1 MRRTSLLVATLVA
14 LSLGCSDL
22 ASVAA
27 ADEPPGGTLRGPT
40 VPTRTAPAMLALQ
53 QAERLFDGVPGN
65 HRVSGDAAD
74 GARDATLVLRDLAVR
89 VDQLSGAQKRRA
101 QAILARPSEG
111 VNDPDL
117 HGYTVPEEHKC
128 TQHFCMH
135 WVSSTADAPAAADA
149 NKDGVPDW
157 VKTNADVFENVWRRI
172 VSDGD
177 PRTRDL
183 GYRAPKSDLSS
194 PEHGPDGKLDIYLAD
209 IGGDGL
215 YGYCTSDDPN
225 LGPHRWD
232 VSAFC
237 VVDND
242 FARSQFGGAKPQN
255 SLRVTA
261 AHEFFHAVQYSY
273 DSGEDRWFME
283 GTAVWMEDQIYDN
296 INDNLQYLTESALAN
311 PSVPVDDGDPTH
323 LYGSWVFW
331 RFLTERLGSSVV
343 RRVWQRA
350 DAASGGAN
358 EYSMQALRNVT
369 HAMGR
374 RFVRTFADFGAAN
387 QISHR
392 WYHEGASYPQA
403 PAAATVTLSPSTL
416 VSRRVQARINHLTNV
431 SVVARAASLV
441 GHWRL
446 RVTLDMSDPTL
457 GSAATVLVHRT
468 HGKPVWHRLRLGP
481 RGNAVLT
488 VPFSP
493 SAVSSVAVTMT
504 NASTRYTCRQGTV
517 MSCQGRPKDNGLK
530 SSVGFRAIR

>member
-1 MRRTSLLVATLVA
+1 M
-14 LSLGCSDL
+14 
-22 ASVAA
+22 
-27 ADEPPGGTLRGPT
+27 
-40 VPTRTAPAMLALQ
+40 APAMLALQ

-65 HRVSGDAAD
+65 HRVSGDGPG

-89 VDQLSGAQKRRA
+89 VDQLSGPQKRRA

-117 HGYTVPEEHKC
+117 HGYTVPEKTSC
-128 TQHFCMH
+128 PPTQHVCMH
-135 WVSSTADAPAAADA
+135 WVSSTADAPAATDA
-149 NKDGVPDW
+149 NKDGIPDW

-183 GYRAPKSDLSS
+183 GYRAPKSDSS
-194 PEHGPDGKLDIYLAD
+194 SSEHGLNGKLDIYLAD

-215 YGYCTSDDPN
+215 YGYCTTDDPD
-225 LGPHRWD
+225 LGPNHWD

-273 DSGEDRWFME
+273 DAGEDRWFME
-283 GTAVWMEDQIYDN
+283 GTAAWMEDQIYDG
-296 INDNLQYLTESALAN
+296 INDNLQYLPESALAD

-323 LYGSWVFW
+323 LYGSWAFW
-331 RFLTERLGSSVV
+331 RFLTEKFHTASVV

-350 DAASGGAN
+350 DAAPGGRN
-358 EYSMQALRNVT
+358 EYSMQALRNVIN
-369 HAMGR
+369 AMGR

-392 WYHEGASYPQA
+392 WYQEGASYPQA
-403 PAAATVTLSPSTL
+403 PAAATVTLSPSTP
-416 VSRRVQARINHLTNV
+416 VSRRLPARINHLTNV
-431 SVVARAASLV
+431 SVVARSASLA

-446 RVTLDMSDPTL
+446 QVTLDMPDLAL
-457 GSAATVLVHRT
+457 GSAATVLVHRK
-468 HGKPVWHRLRLGP
+468 HGKTVWHRLRLGP

-493 SAVSSVAVTMT
+493 SAVSSVVLTMT
-504 NASTRYTCRQGTV
+504 NASTRYTCGRGTE
-517 MSCQGRPKDNGLK
+517 MSCQGHPKDDGLR
-530 SSVGFRAIR
+530 SFVGFRAIR